1 MRGKTNGRQIPLS
14 ERVLAYV
21 WVALLSL
28 LAYLPSAHGWE
39 LARDAFGD
47 PVASNR
53 DAGFP
58 QPLSL
63 PDTSWTRPFPKVDE
77 ETFDD
82 RQVKQASYLN
92 EAVDIALLESV
103 HDLQP
108 SCRDGLCG
116 PVGRSG
122 AAAGGSEY
130 GRGMTLVLDD
140 EGKKYIR
147 FLTWNQVWTNFTE
160 NNPGTVTVQNRGFDA
175 DGKPVFDQQLEDN
188 SLDIGLRR
196 TRFLTYSQLTE
207 RYLILL
213 HVGLNNQTFS
223 GGGGSGTVGFGPYGV
238 GKKPQIFVHDVW
250 NEYAVIPQSECGEFS
265 LAVGAG
271 LHYWNGVSRKSSSS
285 TMGYMALDAPIFC
298 WPNIEFS
305 DQFARQLGWYAKG
318 KFHQLDYRV
327 SVNHPFNTDDGNA
340 LYQTDAGGNLVNP
353 DRAVNIASDTL
364 AYAGYFEWQFW
375 DEESNLLPYKT
386 STWLGERSVFN
397 LGAGFYFH
405 PNASGILDA
414 AGQLKKQHQLA
425 VGVDCYLDK
434 PVGECGAAFTFYGV
448 YYIFDYGD
456 NYFRNI
462 GIMNTGRLGTKDFLA
477 AEGVTPN
484 ISGAGNAQ
492 PFLGTGEILYL
503 EAGYV
508 LPTWLL
514 AQQHGKLQPFG
525 AFTHKNLAFLD
536 DPAFNWDMGVNYLID
551 GHRAKLTFQYSLRPQ
566 FFERTD
572 AGVVERVSEG
582 FAGQF
587 TIQAQIAL

>member
-1 MRGKTNGRQIPLS
+1 MFCETYSRLKTLCRRWNVPVMAGL
-14 ERVLAYV
+14 L
-21 WVALLSL
+21 ALLAPL
-28 LAYLPSAHGWE
+28 RGAGAWE
-39 LARDAFGD
+39 LAGDAFAQ
-47 PVASNR
+47 PAASHR
-53 DAGFP
+53 AAAFP
-58 QPLSL
+58 HRLPLPDSSWTQPL
-63 PDTSWTRPFPKVDE
+63 PAVT
-77 ETFDD
+77 DD
-82 RQVKQASYLN
+82 ALDDGLVVQVNYLN
-92 EAVDIALLESV
+92 EVVETAVLESMQ
-103 HDLQP
+103 DTSP
-108 SCRDGLCG
+108 SCLGGWCDRAGH
-116 PVGRSG
+116 SG
-122 AAAGGSEY
+122 SAAAGGSNY
-130 GRGMTLVLDD
+130 GRGMTILLDD

-160 NNPGTVTVQNRGFDA
+160 NNPGTVSVAHEGRDA
-175 DGKPVFDQQLEDN
+175 DGQPIERLKDN

-196 TRFLTYSQLTE
+196 TRILTYSQLTE
-207 RYLILL
+207 KYLILL
-213 HVGLNNQTFS
+213 HMGINNQTFT
-223 GGGGSGTVGFGPYGV
+223 GGGGSGAVDSGPYGV
-238 GKKPQIFVHDVW
+238 GKKPQVFVHDVW

-285 TMGYMALDAPIFC
+285 TMGYMTIDAPIFC

-318 KFHQLDYRV
+318 KYRDLDYRV
-327 SVNHPFNTDDGNA
+327 SVNHPFNTDDSNS
-340 LYQTDAGGNLVNP
+340 LYRRDEAGNLVNP
-353 DRAVNIASDTL
+353 NRAFNIAADTL

-397 LGAGFYFH
+397 LGAGFYFQPH
-405 PNASGILDA
+405 ASGILDA
-414 AGQLKKQHQLA
+414 DGQLKKQHQLV

-448 YYIFDYGD
+448 YYLFDYGD

-462 GIMNTGRLGTKDFLA
+462 GIMNTGRLGTKDFLDA
-477 AEGVTPN
+477 QGITPT

-503 EAGYV
+503 ETGYV
-508 LPTWLL
+508 LPTWVL
-514 AQQHGKLQPFG
+514 AERHGKLQPFG
-525 AFTHKNLAFLD
+525 AFTHKNLAYLD

-566 FFERTD
+566 FFERTSGD
-572 AGVVERVSEG
+572 IVRRVSEG
-582 FAGQF
+582 SAGQF